1 MDSTRR
7 SLDRARRSL
16 GEFPRQFWLLMAGI
30 LVYVVGVDMCY
41 PFETLYLHGGLHI
54 SMTVI
59 GVVLGVAGLVTLP
72 LQLVGGAI
80 ADRVGRRAVLALA
93 ACASAVLYVGLAL
106 SHDLLEVVVVVTIE
120 AAFGWAMFLTG
131 SNAMVAD
138 LAGEARRAEAFGIV
152 RTAING
158 SMVVGPLIALAFLSG
173 RPDFRLLFAVG
184 GGACLLFLVVIA
196 GALRETRPA
205 AAGHGPAAAAGYARL
220 LRDRRFLVFCAVSL
234 LPFYGFGQVVS
245 TFPVAMELSH
255 GISAAQWA
263 RLLLAYALGMS
274 LLQFPVVRL
283 TRAWDPLP
291 LLAGASV
298 LVGLGLALGPF
309 LPWGWPSVALVLLVS
324 LGVVVL
330 IPVGSTVVAAF
341 APVELR
347 GRYMGA
353 WTITFLGGYALATLC
368 GGYALDA
375 IGPRAAFAV
384 VGGAGLAGAAC
395 YLVLAAIPG
404 FRHLSAGAASRGG
417 APESSLETTLKPPVV
432 DA

>member
-1 MDSTRR
+1 LNSTRR
-7 SLDRARRSL
+7 PFDRARGGLR
-16 GEFPRQFWLLMAGI
+16 EFPRQFWLLMAGI
-30 LVYVVGVDMCY
+30 LVFVVGVDMCY

-80 ADRVGRRAVLALA
+80 ADRFGRRAVLALA
-93 ACASAVLYVGLAL
+93 VCASAVLYIGLAV
-106 SHDLLEVVVVVTIE
+106 SHDLLEVVIVVTFE

-138 LAGEARRAEAFGIV
+138 LAGETRRAEAFGIV

-158 SMVVGPLIALAFLSG
+158 SMVVGPLLALAFLSG
-173 RPDFRLLFAVG
+173 TPDFRLLFAVG
-184 GGACLLFLVVIA
+184 GAACLLFLVIIA

-205 AAGHGPAAAAGYARL
+205 AAGRSPAAAGYARL
-220 LRDRRFLVFCAVSL
+220 LHDRRFLVFCAVSV

-245 TFPVAMELSH
+245 TFPVAMELAH

-263 RLLLAYALGMS
+263 RLLLAYALGLS

-283 TRAWDPLP
+283 TRAWSPLL
-291 LLAGASV
+291 LLAGAST
-298 LVGLGLALGPF
+298 LVGVGLALAPI

-353 WTITFLGGYALATLC
+353 WTITFLGSYALASLA

-375 IGPRAAFAV
+375 IGPRAAFVV

-395 YLVLAAIPG
+395 YLLLAAAPG
-404 FRHLSAGAASRGG
+404 FRHLSVGAASHGG